1 MGEER
6 EKMEDPP
13 PPPSD
18 GDASW
23 AARRAELESDARELA
38 DELGEAVDDTR
49 HAIRDRVKADA
60 GRLRRVSD
68 LFRQGVVGFLLGL
81 HLGGTA
87 VLTTIVFS
95 ESFPYPYM
103 YLVMGLLLWGVFTM
117 RFRALR
123 SGKYG
128 AATRSAVVNVL
139 LTAFWVYVL
148 LDQVKGRPVIVGSL
162 QMRPDV
168 PLIWIAILMYIA
180 AQAGMIAHGVVD
192 RVRRTGNAR

>member
-1 MGEER
+1 MGEEPGKI
-6 EKMEDPP
+6 EEPP
-13 PPPSD
+13 DMPSD
-18 GDASW
+18 ADGTW
-23 AARRAELESDARELA
+23 AKRRAELESDARELA
-38 DELGEAVDDTR
+38 DELGGAVDDTT

-81 HLGGTA
+81 HLGATA
-87 VLTTIVFS
+87 VLTAIVFS

-128 AATRSAVVNVL
+128 AAMRSAIVNLL

-148 LDQVKGRPVIVGSL
+148 SDQVKGRPVIAGSL

-168 PLIWIAILMYIA
+168 PLIWIAIAMYIT

-192 RVRRTGNAR
+192 RVRRTRKAR